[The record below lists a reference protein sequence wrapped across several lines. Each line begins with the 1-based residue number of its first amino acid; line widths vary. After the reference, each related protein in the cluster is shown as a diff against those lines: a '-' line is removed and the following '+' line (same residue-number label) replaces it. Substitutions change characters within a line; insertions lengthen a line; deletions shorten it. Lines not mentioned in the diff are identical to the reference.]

1 MRGHR
6 DLRLLFALTVVC
18 AIGSL
23 ITPLGAAR
31 VIFAVPLTL
40 IFPGYAIV
48 AAAFASRPLAWPER
62 IPLTL
67 GISLACLAL
76 SSLVLNYT
84 PGGIR
89 GLPWVL
95 LLVLIVFFC
104 CRGAAKRR
112 GRGSRRRGRTPDQ
125 EADPLPRPGR
135 PRPVTALLAVAALAM
150 VAAAL
155 ILAQATFDNNKAAG
169 YTQLWVTPPKPTDTS
184 AQIGV
189 TSEQQTTRGYRLVV
203 EVEGE
208 DSPLV
213 QTFELAPS
221 ETHLTKVN
229 AATES
234 PVGIEAKLYLR
245 SKPDRVYRRVSTQ
258 LNPAGA
264 SVR

>member
-6 DLRLLFALTVVC
+6 DLRLLFALTVIC
-18 AIGSL
+18 ALGSL

-62 IPLTL
+62 VPLTL

-95 LLVLIVFFC
+95 ILVLVVFFC
-104 CRGAAKRR
+104 CRSAATRR
-112 GRGSRRRGRTPDQ
+112 GRSSRRRNRVDQ
-125 EADPLPRPGR
+125 EADPLPKPGK
-135 PRPVTALLAVAALAM
+135 PRPATVLLAAVALAM
-150 VAAAL
+150 IAAAL
-155 ILAQATFDNNKAAG
+155 ILAQATFDNNNAAG
-169 YTQLWVTPPKPTDTS
+169 YTQLWVSPPKPTDTS
-184 AQIGV
+184 AEIGV

-213 QTFELAPS
+213 QTFELEPS
-221 ETHLTKVN
+221 QTHLTTVN

-234 PVGIEAKLYLR
+234 PVGVEAKLYLR
-245 SKPDRVYRRVSTQ
+245 SNPDRVYRRVSTQ

-264 SVR
+264 SAR

>member
-6 DLRLLFALTVVC
+6 DLRLLFALTLLC
-18 AIGSL
+18 AVGSL
-23 ITPLGAAR
+23 ITPLGGVR

-62 IPLTL
+62 VPLTL

-95 LLVLIVFFC
+95 ILVLIVFFC
-104 CRGAAKRR
+104 CRSAAKRR
-112 GRGSRRRGRTPDQ
+112 GRAGRRRGRAER
-125 EADPLPRPGR
+125 EADPPPKLGKPRPA
-135 PRPVTALLAVAALAM
+135 TAILATIALAM

-155 ILAQATFDNNKAAG
+155 VLAQETFEDNSAAG
-169 YTQLWVTPPKPTDTS
+169 YTQLWISPPKPTESS
-184 AQIGV
+184 ARLGV
-189 TSEQQTTRGYRLVV
+189 TSEQQETRNYRLVV

-208 DSPLV
+208 DRPLV
-213 QTFELAPS
+213 ETFELEPS
-221 ETHLTKVN
+221 QTHLTTVE
-229 AATES
+229 TDTTD
-234 PVGIEAKLYLR
+234 PVGVEAKLYLR
-245 SKPDRVYRRVSTQ
+245 SEPDRVYRRVSTL
-258 LNPAGA
+258 LNAAGA